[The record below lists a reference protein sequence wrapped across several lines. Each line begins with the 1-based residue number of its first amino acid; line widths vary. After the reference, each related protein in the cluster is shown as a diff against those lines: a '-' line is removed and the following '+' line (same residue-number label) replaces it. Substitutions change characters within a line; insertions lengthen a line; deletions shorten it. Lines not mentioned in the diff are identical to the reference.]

1 MSSDSTRWSIL
12 RRAAAGVP
20 EDQTEFARRYEGV
33 IRAYLRA
40 RWRGTPLLEE
50 LEDAAQQV
58 FIDCLKENGALAALD
73 PERGSGFRP
82 FLFGVVRNVAR
93 ATERKHARSRE
104 RQSPSSVDLEMIA
117 AREESFATA
126 FDREWARGVLR
137 QAAELYLSRARQD
150 GPEAVQRH
158 RLLEL
163 RYGEGLPI
171 RAIAAR
177 WGVDAA
183 LLHREFPKARDEFK
197 RSLLDVVRD
206 LDGLGSEALETEC
219 ARLLAFFS

>member
-1 MSSDSTRWSIL
+1 ML

-20 EDQTEFARRYEGV
+20 EDRDEFARRYGPV

-40 RWRGTPLLEE
+40 RWRQTPLLGD

-58 FIDCLKENGALAALD
+58 FVDCFKANGALATVD
-73 PERGSGFRP
+73 PQHSSGFRA

-93 ATERKHARSRE
+93 ATERRRARARE
-104 RQSPSSVDLEMIA
+104 RQSPDSADLEAIA

-126 FDREWARGVLR
+126 FDREWARGILR
-137 QAAELYLSRARQD
+137 QAAELQLQRARQD
-150 GPEAVQRH
+150 GPGAVQRH

-163 RYGEGLPI
+163 RYGENLPI

-183 LLHREFPKARDEFK
+183 LLHREYPKARDEFK
-197 RSLLDVVRD
+197 RALVDVVRE
-206 LDGLGSEALETEC
+206 LHGSGGEGIEAEC
-219 ARLLAFFS
+219 ARLLRFFS